1 MIDCLVIGGGP
12 AGLTAAVYL
21 ARYHISV
28 VVADD
33 GRSRANLIPMSR
45 NLAGFS
51 EGISGPDF
59 LALMR
64 RQVALYP
71 VQQLRECVISLARQN
86 DEFIALTEHREIRAK
101 TVLLATGVVNR
112 RPEISNALHDEALL
126 KGLIRYC
133 PICDGFE
140 ITDQAVAVIGSI
152 HTAVNEVEFIR
163 SYTENVTLITPEPT
177 QSIDEN
183 VGKKLADLGV
193 KFLQGPVTF
202 KIEADY
208 MRVYVPSGTQ
218 KYQAI
223 YPALG
228 SDIRSELGGQLGAT
242 MSSEGCLNV
251 DSHQATNIE
260 GLYAAGDVVKGLD
273 QIASAVGHGSIAA
286 TAIRNYI
293 ATKRSILR

>member
-12 AGLTAAVYL
+12 AGLTAAIYL

-33 GRSRANLIPMSR
+33 GRSRASLIPMSR

-71 VQQLRECVISLARQN
+71 VEQLRESVTSLERN
-86 DEFIALTEHREIRAK
+86 NEEFIALTEHREIRAK

-112 RPEISNALHDEALL
+112 RPQMSAVLHDEALS
-126 KGLIRYC
+126 KGLLRYC

-140 ITDQAVAVIGSI
+140 ITDQAVAVIGS
-152 HTAVNEVEFIR
+152 TENAVNEVEFIR
-163 SYTENVTLITPEPT
+163 SYTNCMTLIAPESP
-177 QSIDEN
+177 
-183 VGKKLADLGV
+183 ADIKVELRNRLSRWGV
-193 KFLQGPVTF
+193 KILTGSAKFEIGSDHMLVHL
-202 KIEADY
+202 
-208 MRVYVPSGTQ
+208 PSGIH
-218 KYQAI
+218 KFHAI

-228 SDIRSELGGQLGAT
+228 SDVRSQLGIQLGAAV
-242 MSSEGCLNV
+242 SSEGCIKVDHHQSTNV
-251 DSHQATNIE
+251 E
-260 GLYAAGDVVKGLD
+260 GLYAAGDVIKGLD
-273 QIASAVGHGSIAA
+273 QIASAIGHGSVAA

-293 ATKRSILR
+293 ATKRSMLR